1 MNNNDTLLSA
11 LKNDYD
17 YNFNQIRIES
27 SKYSLFSFGK
37 AGNKNFL
44 IVKNEVCAA
53 DEICSVESFIDG
65 LSPKISNVS
74 FVFIAFVNED
84 FSDDDYFKF
93 NGSSFLHTVSYNLIS
108 SECIYY
114 KSFYYFG
121 SSKIKRLLKEIK
133 QCLERNHPVK
143 SI

>member
-17 YNFNQIRIES
+17 YNFNQIRIDS
-27 SKYSLFSFGK
+27 SKYSLFSCGK

-44 IVKNEVCAA
+44 IIKNEVCAA

-65 LSPKISNVS
+65 LSPKISNAS

-84 FSDDDYFKF
+84 LGDDDYLKF
-93 NGSSFLHTVSYNLIS
+93 NGSSFLHTVSNNLIS
-108 SECIYY
+108 SECISY

-133 QCLERNHPVK
+133 QCPERNHPVK